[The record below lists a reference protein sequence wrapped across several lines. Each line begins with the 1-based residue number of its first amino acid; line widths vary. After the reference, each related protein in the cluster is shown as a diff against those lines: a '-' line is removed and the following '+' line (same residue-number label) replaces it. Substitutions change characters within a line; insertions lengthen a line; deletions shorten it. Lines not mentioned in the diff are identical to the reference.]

1 MKLIKAHAFGNDFLL
16 VDAYD
21 FSGLAD
27 PLTFTRD
34 VCSRHR
40 GIGADG
46 LIVFETRSAG
56 ASMQLFNADGS
67 RSEISGNG
75 VRCLAAWIASTQ
87 QLQDGTFVDIETDA
101 GLKSLELLDRR
112 EGRYTFCAAMG
123 QPERIEQVV
132 LDVDG
137 ESVTAVT
144 LRVGNPQCVV
154 LGEVTDARLQTIGRA
169 LAVHSHFPEGT
180 NVELATVEAPNR
192 VRILIWER
200 GVGPTESSGTGSCA
214 AAVAAISFGGASRD
228 LADRRAGWDA
238 ARRMGRG
245 GAVPDRLGGNHRR
258 EPLAEILM
266 RSLHEAGEAVET
278 YSPAEELFNRRR
290 GIVGL
295 VGGPLALVVLLL
307 APLPIA
313 APAHRLAAILLMMVI
328 LWITEALP
336 LAVTALIGPVL
347 AVILQVAPARTVF
360 APFADPIIFLF
371 IGSFMLAEAMFAHGL
386 DRRIAFGALSSRAVG
401 GSPTRILLVYGAVAT
416 GISMWIS
423 NTATTAMMFPIGLS
437 IVAHLTKGRESDVAS
452 RNFATAMMLMAAFGA
467 SIGGMGT
474 PIGTPPNLIGKG
486 MLERIAHEHIS
497 FFQWMMLGVP
507 LAVLLFV
514 FLVVYFRW
522 RLLKGLKVDLAQA
535 AHIQDELRKL
545 GPISAGQRN
554 TLIAFATT
562 VALWLFPGV
571 LAIAGLADSGFARA
585 YEAAVPESIA
595 AMIGAI
601 LLFLLPVNWRARR
614 FTLSWEQAIRI
625 DWGIILLFGGG
636 LAMGA
641 LAFSTGLAEAV
652 GHGITSWLP
661 VRSTFSLTVLFTA
674 VAIVMSETASNTASA
689 NMIVPV
695 AIAVAQASGIDPLEP
710 ALGATFGASM
720 GFMMPISTPPNAIVY
735 SSGHVPITAMMRHGI
750 ALDIAGFIFIVLV
763 VSGLGWVI

>member
-1 MKLIKAHAFGNDFLL
+1 
-16 VDAYD
+16 
-21 FSGLAD
+21 
-27 PLTFTRD
+27 
-34 VCSRHR
+34 
-40 GIGADG
+40 
-46 LIVFETRSAG
+46 
-56 ASMQLFNADGS
+56 
-67 RSEISGNG
+67 
-75 VRCLAAWIASTQ
+75 
-87 QLQDGTFVDIETDA
+87 
-101 GLKSLELLDRR
+101 
-112 EGRYTFCAAMG
+112 
-123 QPERIEQVV
+123 
-132 LDVDG
+132 
-137 ESVTAVT
+137 
-144 LRVGNPQCVV
+144 
-154 LGEVTDARLQTIGRA
+154 
-169 LAVHSHFPEGT
+169 
-180 NVELATVEAPNR
+180 
-192 VRILIWER
+192 
-200 GVGPTESSGTGSCA
+200 
-214 AAVAAISFGGASRD
+214 
-228 LADRRAGWDA
+228 
-238 ARRMGRG
+238 
-245 GAVPDRLGGNHRR
+245 
-258 EPLAEILM
+258 M

-290 GIVGL
+290 RSVGMI
-295 VGGPLALVVLLL
+295 GGPLVLIALLL
-307 APLPIA
+307 LPIPIPA
-313 APAHRLAAILLMMVI
+313 AAHRLAAILLMMVI

-347 AVILQVAPARTVF
+347 AIILQVAPARRVF

-401 GSPTRILLVYGAVAT
+401 GSPTRILVVYGGVAT
-416 GISMWIS
+416 AISMWIS

-437 IVAHLTKGRESDVAS
+437 IVAHLTKGRESELAS

-486 MLERIAHEHIS
+486 MLERIAHEQIS
-497 FFQWMMLGVP
+497 FFQWMLLGVP
-507 LAVLLFV
+507 LTVLLFG

-522 RLLKGLKVDLAQA
+522 RLLKGLTIDTTQA
-535 AHIQDELRKL
+535 GHMQEELRKL
-545 GPISAGQRN
+545 GPMSAGQRN
-554 TLIAFATT
+554 TLIAFGAT

-571 LAIAGLADSGFARA
+571 LTIVGFGDSALARG
-585 YEAAVPESIA
+585 YEAAVPESVA

-614 FTLSWEQAIRI
+614 FTLSWEQAVRI

-641 LAFSTGLAEAV
+641 LAFSTGLAEAM

-674 VAIVMSETASNTASA
+674 IAIVMSETASNTASA

-695 AIAVAQASGIDPLEP
+695 AIAVAQASGINPLEP

-735 SSGHVPITAMMRHGI
+735 SSGHVPISTMMRNGI
-750 ALDIAGFIFIVLV
+750 ALDIAGFILIVIV
-763 VSGLGWVI
+763 VTGLGWMI